1 MDRDAAKGIL
11 EGILFAAGDPV
22 ELKDLAKV
30 LEISEEEV
38 LSLVNDMKQEY
49 NSQNRGIMISEVGK
63 KIRLTTKAEIYP
75 YIEKLLKPQ
84 IRTQLSKAALETLA
98 IIMFKQPVTKAEI
111 ESIRGVNVEK
121 TLNSLMERNLICEVG
136 RLDAPGRPILYGTT
150 QECLEYF
157 GLRSIEELSEIKLSE

>member
-1 MDRDAAKGIL
+1 LDRDAAIGIL

-49 NSQNRGIMISEVGK
+49 NSKNRGIMISEVGK
-63 KIRLTTKAEIYP
+63 KIRLTTKVEIYP
-75 YIEKLLKPQ
+75 YLEKLLKPQ

-136 RLDAPGRPILYGTT
+136 RLDVPGRPILYGTT

-157 GLRSIEELSEIKLSE
+157 GLSSIEELSEIKLSE

>member
-1 MDRDAAKGIL
+1 LDREAAKGIL
-11 EGILFAAGDPV
+11 EGILFAAGDSV
-22 ELKDLAKV
+22 EFKDLSKV
-30 LEISEEEV
+30 LEISEEEL
-38 LSLVNDMKQEY
+38 LSLVEEMKQEY
-49 NSQNRGIMISEVGK
+49 NSQNRGIMISRVGER
-63 KIRLTTKAEIYP
+63 IRLTTKAEVYP

-84 IRTQLSKAALETLA
+84 NRNQLSKAALETLA

-157 GLRSIEELSEIKLSE
+157 GLSSIEELADIKFDE